1 MKSLGRDMQTTTGAI
16 SKEDWALVTEMAQKI
31 ARHAEPPLSE
41 RKLVLDWLGSDSE
54 LFEQLDEHTH
64 EVARAMRQA
73 AESGDGPEVIEN
85 FARLQNS
92 CLACHQRF
100 RKSIRRALLR
110 GKPMNPVPH
119 AETTRTG
126 QQDTPAQSSS
136 RPSCDGLLP
145 TSAGCGGESFIGQIE
160 PRVRQ
165 AYPHRNA

>member
-1 MKSLGRDMQTTTGAI
+1 MCFAQATGAPKSMALRSVMKSLGRDMQTTTGAI
-16 SKEDWALVTEMAQKI
+16 SKEDWPLVAEMAQKI

-73 AESGDGPEVIEN
+73 AESGDGPQVIEN

-100 RKSIRRALLR
+100 RQAF
-110 GKPMNPVPH
+110 VEH
-119 AETTRTG
+119 FYAENR
-126 QQDTPAQSSS
+126 
-136 RPSCDGLLP
+136 
-145 TSAGCGGESFIGQIE
+145 
-160 PRVRQ
+160 
-165 AYPHRNA
+165 

>member
-1 MKSLGRDMQTTTGAI
+1 MCLAQATSAPKSMALRSVMKSLGRDMQTTTGAI

-54 LFEQLDEHTH
+54 LFEHLDEHTH

-85 FARLQNS
+85 FARLQSS

-100 RKSIRRALLR
+100 RKAF
-110 GKPMNPVPH
+110 VEH
-119 AETTRTG
+119 FYAENR
-126 QQDTPAQSSS
+126 
-136 RPSCDGLLP
+136 
-145 TSAGCGGESFIGQIE
+145 
-160 PRVRQ
+160 
-165 AYPHRNA
+165 